1 MRLRIFWISMA
12 LIFLFAATACA
23 KEAPEPTATATPEAT
38 ATVIPTVTPEP
49 TATPLPTATP
59 DPLGAFFLDIEE
71 PAGLEA
77 IVESST
83 FTVVGRTRLDAV
95 VSVNDTFAEVDID
108 GRFRVILTLE
118 EPVNIIEVVASLS
131 SGEELVEII
140 VIVVSP

>member
-1 MRLRIFWISMA
+1 M
-12 LIFLFAATACA
+12 
-23 KEAPEPTATATPEAT
+23 
-38 ATVIPTVTPEP
+38 
-49 TATPLPTATP
+49 
-59 DPLGAFFLDIEE
+59 
-71 PAGLEA
+71 
-77 IVESST
+77 ESST